1 MQMNILV
8 YIPCE
13 RPAGPAIDGAVSLA
27 TSQNALIDAIS
38 IGYEAANVGF
48 VVDAG
53 AAMAAIYDAERERA
67 LERANAALAEFGTKA
82 SAAGV
87 PFNCRALTAFPGD
100 AFEIVG
106 AAARLHDLTV
116 AIQPEPDSDSFDN
129 AMAQEILFRSGA
141 PLLVLPYTHKGP
153 CALKR
158 IGIAWDGSRTAARAL
173 RDAIPLLRA
182 ADTIDILSVN
192 DDERSEET
200 TATAV
205 QAYLARHE
213 FAANV
218 QRLIA
223 SHGDIQPTLLSTA
236 SDLGLDLMVMGGYG
250 HSRLREG
257 LLGGV
262 TRAMFESM
270 TVPTLMSH

>member
-1 MQMNILV
+1 MQTNILV
-8 YIPCE
+8 YIPSE
-13 RPAGPAIDGAVSLA
+13 RPAGPAIDAAVSLA
-27 TSQNALIDAIS
+27 TSQNAQIDAIS
-38 IGYEAANVGF
+38 IGYEATNVGF

-53 AAMAAIYDAERERA
+53 AAMAAVYDAERERA
-67 LERANAALAEFGTKA
+67 LARADAALAEFAAKA
-82 SAAGV
+82 SAAGIA
-87 PFNCRALTAFPGD
+87 FNCRSLTAFPGD

-106 AAARLHDLTV
+106 GAARLHDLNV
-116 AIQPEPDSDSFDN
+116 AIQPEPDTDSFDN

-173 RDAIPLLRA
+173 RDAMPLLHA
-182 ADTIDILSVN
+182 AGTIDLLSVN
-192 DDERSEET
+192 DDERSDET

-205 QAYLARHE
+205 QAYLARHDL
-213 FAANV
+213 AANV
-218 QRLIA
+218 QRLTA
-223 SHGDIQPTLLSTA
+223 GHGDVQPTLLSTA
-236 SDLGLDLMVMGGYG
+236 ADLGLDLMVMGGYG

-262 TRAMFESM
+262 TRAMFGSM